1 MASAMM
7 VSMAS
12 SISSLRNT
20 SGVQTSSI
28 FQNNSAVQAF
38 KPSSTYLTFPAAT
51 RKERSQRKSA
61 GNGIKVYCMKTWS
74 PLNNRKY
81 ETLSYL
87 PPLTEESIV
96 KEIDYIVAKRWI
108 PCLEFDAVGEIHR
121 ANSKFPGYYD
131 GRYWTLWKLPM
142 FGCTDGAQVLA
153 EIDECKKTFPD
164 AYIRCLGFDNLKQTQ
179 CVAFLVNKPEKTN

>member
-20 SGVQTSSI
+20 SSVQNSSI
-28 FQNNSAVQAF
+28 SHSNSVVQAF
-38 KPSSTYLTFPAAT
+38 KSSSTSLTFPAAT

-61 GNGIKVYCMKTWS
+61 GIKVYCMKTWS

-87 PPLTEESIV
+87 PPLTQESIV
-96 KEIDYIVAKRWI
+96 KEIDYIVLKGWI

-121 ANSKFPGYYD
+121 DNSKFPGYYD
-131 GRYWTLWKLPM
+131 G
-142 FGCTDGAQVLA
+142 
-153 EIDECKKTFPD
+153 
-164 AYIRCLGFDNLKQTQ
+164 
-179 CVAFLVNKPEKTN
+179 